1 MLLMSQA
8 ASGPRH
14 ATSDAVLALDRL
26 RVEARM
32 RAGADWFFWIAALAL
47 LEAYLDRSGIVTEGA
62 FGLGMTWLVERATE
76 PWTAAGQAMPFLA
89 ELVLPVLY
97 VLLGVLA
104 RRGRRW
110 VFATGLIIYAVDAA
124 LVLAAGELIGLALHL
139 VVLGLLG
146 MGFLAARQL
155 EQSGRAGATA

>member
-1 MLLMSQA
+1 MGHA

-14 ATSDAVLALDRL
+14 ASSDAVLALDRL

-47 LEAYLDRSGIVTEGA
+47 LEAYLQRSSIVTQGA
-62 FGLGMTWLVERATE
+62 FGLGMTGLVERASE
-76 PWTAAGQAMPFLA
+76 PWTASGQAMPLLA
-89 ELVLPVLY
+89 ELVLPIFY

-110 VFATGLIIYAVDAA
+110 AFAAGLGAYVVDAA
-124 LVLAAGELIGLALHL
+124 LVLAAAALVGLALHL

-146 MGFLAARQL
+146 MGYVAARQL
-155 EQSGRAGATA
+155 EQFGRADAAA

>member
-1 MLLMSQA
+1 MGQA
-8 ASGPRH
+8 ASGPRL
-14 ATSDAVLALDRL
+14 ASSDAVLALDRL

-47 LEAYLDRSGIVTEGA
+47 LEAYLNRSGIVTQGA
-62 FGLGMTWLVERATE
+62 FGLGMTGLVERATG
-76 PWTAAGQAMPFLA
+76 PWTAPGGAMPFLA
-89 ELVLPVLY
+89 ELVLPVFY

-110 VFATGLIIYAVDAA
+110 AFAAGMGAYAVDAA
-124 LVLAAGELIGLALHL
+124 LVLAAAQMVGLALHL

-146 MGFLAARQL
+146 AGFVAARQL
-155 EQSGRAGATA
+155 EQFGRADAAA

>member
-1 MLLMSQA
+1 MGQA

-14 ATSDAVLALDRL
+14 ASSDARLALDRL

-47 LEAYLDRSGIVTEGA
+47 LEAYLNRSDIVTQGA
-62 FGLGMTWLVERATE
+62 FGLGMTGLVERAAE
-76 PWTAAGQAMPFLA
+76 PWTASGQAMPFLA
-89 ELVLPVLY
+89 ELVLPVFY

-110 VFATGLIIYAVDAA
+110 AFATGLGVYAVDAA
-124 LVLAAGELIGLALHL
+124 LVLAAAELVGLALHL

-146 MGFLAARQL
+146 MGFVAAQQL
-155 EQSGRAGATA
+155 EQFGRADATA